1 MRPRATDTRLPAWP
15 GAFMSNPPNDKRPQA
30 PRADR
35 PRTAAQRASD
45 ANRLQQLA
53 VHGHRPQPSD
63 RRSLQPGE
71 KSEAGLDND
80 QRPVGV
86 NKRR

>member
-1 MRPRATDTRLPAWP
+1 
-15 GAFMSNPPNDKRPQA
+15 MSNPPNDKRP
-30 PRADR
+30 PRPDR

-45 ANRLQQLA
+45 ANRLQQIA
-53 VHGHRPQPSD
+53 VRDRLPQPLD
-63 RRSLQPGE
+63 RRSPQAGE

-86 NKRR
+86 NRRR

>member
-1 MRPRATDTRLPAWP
+1 
-15 GAFMSNPPNDKRPQA
+15 MSNQPNDKRPPQA

-45 ANRLQQLA
+45 ANRLQQIA
-53 VHGHRPQPSD
+53 VRDRMPQPAD

-86 NKRR
+86 NRRR

>member
-1 MRPRATDTRLPAWP
+1 
-15 GAFMSNPPNDKRPQA
+15 MSNPPNDKRPPQA
-30 PRADR
+30 PHADR
-35 PRTAAQRASD
+35 PQTAAQRASE

-53 VHGHRPQPSD
+53 VHGRKPQPSD
-63 RRSLQPGE
+63 RRSPQPGE

-80 QRPVGV
+80 HRPVGV